1 MLTDFVQVEI
11 FAQSTSR
18 GCVGFSEMAVFGCE
32 DFTARGA
39 ASRSCIECLPGQFS
53 ADGAVECTDCPVGQ
67 SSSSSGLSSC
77 ENCTAGR
84 FARSAGAAECLD
96 RSVVVRRTGSFSER
110 IRVRCMPC
118 GKSRTRAVAAH
129 TPVFVWSARRDR
141 SQTSLLFNRSSTS
154 LLFTLRLTVQSALT
168 FIPKLQ

>member
-84 FARSAGAAECLD
+84 FARSAGAAECLECPPGRWSSD
-96 RSVVVRRTGSFSER
+96 ASAVSLNGSECVACPVGKVER
-110 IRVRCMPC
+110 EQWQ
-118 GKSRTRAVAAH
+118 H
-129 TPVFVWSARRDR
+129 TPQFLCGVPGGIV
-141 SQTSLLFNRSSTS
+141 LKPLYSSTVRQPLCS
-154 LLFTLRLTVQSALT
+154 SHCV
-168 FIPKLQ
+168 